1 MLIPAIVSLP
11 ARVSRQMAKLTRTT
25 RLLLVAVI
33 GVPTIAAAYLLYLY
47 AYPSDLGDQTVSIII
62 EPGDSFVSVADRIV
76 GQGVVR
82 SRALLMYPARWRE
95 IDKKLVPGRYDF
107 TGRNSCRSVLNKLET
122 GDFLRVRVTVYEGAT
137 IWTVASRVAKDMP
150 IDSAA
155 FQSLN
160 TDSAFCDSM
169 GVPCLEGYLW
179 PDTYIFPWGISAEAV
194 ARQMVTTFRARTD
207 SLWPDTIPNGLSRE
221 GLVILASIVE
231 AEAKLDEEKPIIA
244 SVYHNRLR
252 RKWRLDADPTVIYG
266 LGGLDRPLWRRDL
279 RKDTPYNTYKRKG
292 LPPTPIN
299 SPGLAAI
306 HAALAPAETEYF
318 FFVADGSGGHRF
330 SKTNAEH
337 NRARHEIER
346 DRAN

>member
-1 MLIPAIVSLP
+1 MLAMISLP
-11 ARVSRQMAKLTRTT
+11 VRIYKTMAKLTRTGRT
-25 RLLLVAVI
+25 LLVAVI
-33 GVPTIAAAYLLYLY
+33 AVLGIAAGYILFLY
-47 AYPSDLGDQTVSIII
+47 AYPSDLGDHTVSIII

-76 GQGVVR
+76 AQDVVR

-107 TGRNSCRSVLNKLET
+107 TGKNSCRSVLARLED

-150 IDSAA
+150 IDSAV
-155 FQSLN
+155 FQALN
-160 TDSAFCDSM
+160 TDSAFCDAL
-169 GVPCLEGYLW
+169 GIPCLEGYLW
-179 PDTYIFPWGISAEAV
+179 PDTYIFPWGISGEDV
-194 ARQMVTTFRARTD
+194 ARQMVSTFKARTD
-207 SLWPDTIPNGLSRE
+207 SIWPDSIPNGLSRE
-221 GLVILASIVE
+221 ELLILASIVE

-279 RKDTPYNTYKRKG
+279 RKDTPYNTYKRRG

-299 SPGLAAI
+299 SPGMAAI
-306 HAALAPAETEYF
+306 EAALAPAETDYF
-318 FFVADGSGGHRF
+318 FFVADGTGGHRF

-337 NRARHEIER
+337 NRARHEIKR
-346 DRAN
+346 NRAD